1 MKTTRVTVTQKP
13 ASTLHTDLLVYCA
26 ALADIIVDTSEE
38 PTEDTLDHA
47 DRTPKKQ
54 GTPPL
59 CDEFIKDPVE
69 KAFNLGDFSGK
80 AEEQLLFYPE
90 GTGLKETPGPRRIL
104 VMGMGKIRQEKDLS
118 VAQET
123 LRRLGGDV
131 ARMCERIK
139 AKTVTIR
146 LPASRD
152 FEPQRAAQCLAEG
165 VLLGDYR
172 FSKYRETIKKKT
184 DYKGLRQI
192 QFAAHGFPVNAV
204 RKGAKKGFTAAL
216 AACEARDMANEPGNG
231 WTSVEFAGYARNL
244 AKTYGFAYTC
254 LEKKELTKLGMGGI
268 LAVNQGSAIPPR
280 LIILEYKPEKKSDTI
295 LLVGKGVT
303 FDSGGISIKPSQ
315 GMEEMKYDMCGG
327 AAVLATMHAV
337 GEERPDVSVVAVIP
351 ATDNMSGS
359 AAVRPGD
366 IIRHFNRVTAEI
378 VNTDAEGRMIL
389 ADALA
394 WGIKTYTPD
403 CVVDIATLTGAVI
416 TGLGHHH
423 SGLLGNNDTLADRL
437 ISAGKDA
444 GEPFWR
450 LPLTEEYK
458 RQIESKVADIKN
470 TGGRPGGTIT
480 AAAYLSHFV
489 GKTPWVHLD
498 IAGTAWDFT
507 EKSYIPKGPSGF
519 GVRTFINLIRSWKKG
534 GLA

>member
-1 MKTTRVTVTQKP
+1 MQN
-13 ASTLHTDLLVYCA
+13 
-26 ALADIIVDTSEE
+26 
-38 PTEDTLDHA
+38 
-47 DRTPKKQ
+47 
-54 GTPPL
+54 
-59 CDEFIKDPVE
+59 
-69 KAFNLGDFSGK
+69 AFNLGDFSAK
-80 AEEQLLFYPE
+80 AEEQFLFYPAW
-90 GTGLKETPGPRRIL
+90 TGVKEKPGPRRIL
-104 VMGMGKIRQEKDLS
+104 VMGMGRIGQEKDLS

-131 ARMCERIK
+131 ARVCERIK
-139 AKTVTIR
+139 AKTVTVR
-146 LPASRD
+146 LPSSRD
-152 FEPQRAAQCLAEG
+152 FEPQRAAECLTEG
-165 VLLGDYR
+165 VMLGDYR
-172 FSKYRETIKKKT
+172 FVKYRETVKKKT
-184 DYKGLRQI
+184 DYNGLRQV
-192 QFAAHGFPVNAV
+192 QFAGNGLSAKAV
-204 RKGAKKGFTAAL
+204 RKGLKKGFVAAR

-231 WTSVEFAGYARNL
+231 WTSSEFAGYARNL
-244 AKTYGFAYTC
+244 AKTYGFTYTC
-254 LEKKELTKLGMGGI
+254 IEKKEMKELGMGGI
-268 LAVNQGSAIPPR
+268 LAVNQGSDIPPR
-280 LIILEYKPEKKSDTI
+280 LVILEYKPGKKSETI

-303 FDSGGISIKPSQ
+303 FDSGGISIKPSS

-327 AAVLATMHAV
+327 AAVLATMQAV
-337 GEERPDVSVVAVIP
+337 GEEKPDVGVIAVIP

-394 WGIKTYTPD
+394 WAIKTYAPD
-403 CVVDIATLTGAVI
+403 CVVDIATLTGAVV

-423 SGLLGNNDTLADRL
+423 SGLLGNNDALADRL
-437 ISAGKDA
+437 ISAGKNA

-450 LPLTEEYK
+450 LPLTEDYK

-519 GVRTFINLIRSWKKG
+519 GVRTFINLIRGWEKG
-534 GLA
+534 CLA